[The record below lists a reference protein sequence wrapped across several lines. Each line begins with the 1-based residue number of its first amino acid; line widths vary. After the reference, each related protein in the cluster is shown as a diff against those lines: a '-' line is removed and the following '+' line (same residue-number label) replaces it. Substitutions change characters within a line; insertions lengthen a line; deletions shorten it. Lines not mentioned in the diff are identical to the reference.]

1 MEWTGALVE
10 TLIER
15 GDSDGAERA
24 LRDASVDREL
34 PGGQWAT
41 ELRLA
46 RGRLRI
52 IQGRTQ
58 EAIDDLLAVRDYV
71 ELSGEANPAW
81 LPWASA
87 AAPALVSAG
96 RSGEARAHLE
106 DELARAR
113 QWGSPGPIGRALRAL
128 GVLDG
133 DIAVIQEAVSVLEHS
148 ARRLEHVRALVD
160 LGSALRRGRERVAA
174 REPLRAAL
182 ADARRRGAL
191 ALAQRAADELEA
203 TGESVRTPLL
213 SGVESLTPSERRI
226 AAGAAEGKSN
236 REIAQALFVSVK
248 TVETHLSAVYRK
260 LDIAGRAELAGALES

>member
-1 MEWTGALVE
+1 VL
-10 TLIER
+10 
-15 GDSDGAERA
+15 
-24 LRDASVDREL
+24 
-34 PGGQWAT
+34 Q
-41 ELRLA
+41 
-46 RGRLRI
+46 
-52 IQGRTQ
+52 Q
-58 EAIDDLLAVRDYV
+58 AVV
-71 ELSGEANPAW
+71 
-81 LPWASA
+81 
-87 AAPALVSAG
+87 
-96 RSGEARAHLE
+96 
-106 DELARAR
+106 
-113 QWGSPGPIGRALRAL
+113 
-128 GVLDG
+128 
-133 DIAVIQEAVSVLEHS
+133 VLEQS
-148 ARRLEHVRALVD
+148 PRRLEHLRALVD
-160 LGSALRRGRERVAA
+160 LGSTLRRGRERAAA